1 MSLHHL
7 VVLSRISRG
16 MERVNELLLVEKG
29 EKGKNK
35 RDGKLIVLFGGGGT
49 VISRLYIFTAFF
61 FGEYLLFT
69 DV

>member
-1 MSLHHL
+1 MSLHLL

-35 RDGKLIVLFGGGGT
+35 RDGKLIVLFGGWGLSFRDYTYSLLSFWRVLT
-49 VISRLYIFTAFF
+49 V
-61 FGEYLLFT
+61 
-69 DV
+69 

>member
-35 RDGKLIVLFGGGGT
+35 PDGKLIVLFGGG
-49 VISRLYIFTAFF
+49 VVCHFEIIHIHCFL
-61 FGEYLLFT
+61 FGEYLK

>member
-16 MERVNELLLVEKG
+16 MERVNELLLVGKG

-35 RDGKLIVLFGGGGT
+35 RDGKLIVLFGGDCHFE
-49 VISRLYIFTAFF
+49 IKHIHCFL
-61 FGEYLLFT
+61 FGEYLK